1 MASLKFASP
10 GGLLSDTLGESESER
25 NVVPGREEL
34 DKLYLWVLQCSGM
47 HYFLRPLPGS
57 YIAAAQETGDMM
69 LNLQADVVI
78 SVRT

>member
-1 MASLKFASP
+1 MASLKFVSP

-25 NVVPGREEL
+25 NVVPGKEEL

-47 HYFLRPLPGS
+47 HYFPRPLPGS
-57 YIAAAQETGDMM
+57 IAAAQETGDRM